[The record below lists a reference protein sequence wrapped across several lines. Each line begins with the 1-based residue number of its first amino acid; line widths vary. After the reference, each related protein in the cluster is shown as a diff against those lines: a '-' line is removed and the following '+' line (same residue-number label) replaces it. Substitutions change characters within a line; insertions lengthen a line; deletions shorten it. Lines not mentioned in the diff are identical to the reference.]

1 MKAACSRPLSPW
13 RGRVYADEA
22 RIGQGRCRLWL
33 SILPAACLLLGQA
46 CVAATLSGTV
56 TDRTTGKVSPGD
68 TVALIAFAQGMQVAS
83 ETRTDARGQ
92 YTLQLPDGDTGQH
105 LVRVSHEKAAYFQPV
120 PPGAHDVNVD
130 VYDVATAVK
139 GISTEADVLSMQTGP
154 GGELQITEDF
164 FVRNSS
170 EPAMTQL
177 SDHAYEFYLQ
187 EGVHLEG
194 TAAMGPG
201 GMPVQSAPVPLPGKG
216 HYAFVFPVRPGE
228 TRFQVSYTLPY
239 AGKTLA
245 WTQREGLLTE
255 NLVVLMPKSM
265 RFSPTGTD
273 WQPVPANP
281 DAQTFVRKGV
291 APGEAV
297 AFTVNGQGQL
307 PRETQPNGGNGAPTG
322 AGSATATTATSGSMA
337 ADTRPGGGLGP
348 PVDTPDPIH
357 RYKPWLLGGLG
368 VLLLAGAVVLLRTRP
383 ADGNDRQETMG
394 PAGAAGAEPRY
405 AASGALRPA
414 LEQALLAL
422 EREHARSLISAA
434 DYEES
439 RLALQKLLHRALAR
453 EAPEEAKLAPAAAA
467 DVPTDL
473 STEPRLR

>member
-1 MKAACSRPLSPW
+1 M
-13 RGRVYADEA
+13 
-22 RIGQGRCRLWL
+22 
-33 SILPAACLLLGQA
+33 
-46 CVAATLSGTV
+46 
-56 TDRTTGKVSPGD
+56 
-68 TVALIAFAQGMQVAS
+68 
-83 ETRTDARGQ
+83 
-92 YTLQLPDGDTGQH
+92 
-105 LVRVSHEKAAYFQPV
+105 
-120 PPGAHDVNVD
+120 
-130 VYDVATAVK
+130 
-139 GISTEADVLSMQTGP
+139 
-154 GGELQITEDF
+154 
-164 FVRNSS
+164 
-170 EPAMTQL
+170 
-177 SDHAYEFYLQ
+177 
-187 EGVHLEG
+187 
-194 TAAMGPG
+194 
-201 GMPVQSAPVPLPGKG
+201 
-216 HYAFVFPVRPGE
+216 
-228 TRFQVSYTLPY
+228 
-239 AGKTLA
+239 
-245 WTQREGLLTE
+245 
-255 NLVVLMPKSM
+255 
-265 RFSPTGTD
+265 
-273 WQPVPANP
+273 
-281 DAQTFVRKGV
+281 
-291 APGEAV
+291 
-297 AFTVNGQGQL
+297 NGQGQL
-307 PRETQPNGGNGAPTG
+307 PRETQPNGGNSAPTG

-467 DVPTDL
+467 DVPADL